1 MSQTYTIKSG
11 DTLLQIAIEQE
22 VDFTTLLELNPQYQ
36 ANPDFI
42 RIGEALT
49 LPDESAIEPVEP
61 TYPVEPVS
69 AMRPCS
75 NDGTLFAPPLCKKGE
90 SVYDVVFITGDGPL
104 EYYLLDEKASN
115 QLEHEAKETDRL
127 VESYKALLSSA
138 PSDKEATREALEQH
152 TLKRTAWFED
162 AMHAGIFG
170 DNSRPL
176 SPASQRAAAMRAA
189 QPKPN
194 PNLDLTQD
202 RLTSLQQRKAF
213 VEQYRYRWLEETS
226 METLRKETLRQL
238 DRQIDEFKKLETKA
252 KPKEESPTKLGIEA
266 NNFTN
271 DKTQLVTQKAK
282 RHVVEA
288 YSINQGRY
296 VYLRHA
302 FFERE
307 KPRWSQSYN
316 HSNADAALKRGDLN
330 RLSQEIA
337 KDIKESAKEFKVEAK
352 FAEWKADGG
361 KFHEWKST
369 QKYLTESGETRFAI
383 SPEAQLL
390 RWGAQASVATVFEP
404 TNGRV
409 DIGIGA
415 EASVSLAEAKI
426 EAKCYLP
433 YEKGFPIRLTYLD
446 ANKKIATYS
455 FGCFRFVGT
464 AAIGCFTGAMAE
476 GRAGVAAGGRQQS
489 REVNEY
495 GESVGVMYSPKVNL
509 AQGAKGDVG
518 FKVQGFAGMQ
528 ANGQLVGGVEWLP
541 PKNASSSTDEPEG
554 NQKESKEAEFQALA
568 EVKPEGNIA
577 FGVGVNAEFQLA
589 LEGGKFYVKCS
600 GQIVCGFG
608 AGGGFG
614 AMLDTTQLW
623 ALTKIILQGL
633 QYVDYRM
640 LNNINSLAYD
650 YLVNSTLVAFA
661 RGLVTDPSQ
670 TFEKVLIN
678 GERQVMIWRDEFN
691 KVRDRQKKATI
702 LATRIL
708 DESTLS
714 GVPFEQ
720 LLPEAIGIMLDVL
733 VEEFLFS
740 FNEQQES
747 AIHKLLCKS
756 TYSWHKFEE
765 ILQCM
770 NPDGVA
776 ASGEKA
782 MFDNLA
788 RINAILDN
796 TQQHDFNLWVTQ
808 LAEKN
813 KLDATS
819 MPYTPLSG
827 EALARKKAQINAPSD
842 EHLPYR

>member
-1 MSQTYTIKSG
+1 
-11 DTLLQIAIEQE
+11 
-22 VDFTTLLELNPQYQ
+22 
-36 ANPDFI
+36 
-42 RIGEALT
+42 
-49 LPDESAIEPVEP
+49 
-61 TYPVEPVS
+61 
-69 AMRPCS
+69 
-75 NDGTLFAPPLCKKGE
+75 
-90 SVYDVVFITGDGPL
+90 
-104 EYYLLDEKASN
+104 
-115 QLEHEAKETDRL
+115 
-127 VESYKALLSSA
+127 
-138 PSDKEATREALEQH
+138 
-152 TLKRTAWFED
+152 
-162 AMHAGIFG
+162 
-170 DNSRPL
+170 
-176 SPASQRAAAMRAA
+176 MRAA

-307 KPRWSQSYN
+307 KPRWSQSYHHN
-316 HSNADAALKRGDLN
+316 NAHAALKRGDLN

-337 KDIKESAKEFKVEAK
+337 KDIKESTKEFKVEAK

-415 EASVSLAEAKI
+415 EASVSLAEAKV
-426 EAKCYLP
+426 EANLYLP
-433 YEKGFPIRLTYLD
+433 YEKGWHIRLTYLD
-446 ANKKIATYS
+446 ANKKTATHS
-455 FGCFRFVGT
+455 FGRFRFVGKV
-464 AAIGCFTGAMAE
+464 AIGCFTGAMAE
-476 GRAGVAAGGRQQS
+476 GRASVAAGGRQQS

-554 NQKESKEAEFQALA
+554 GKKENKEAEFQALA
-568 EVKPEGNIA
+568 EVKPEGNVA
-577 FGVGVNAEFQLA
+577 WGVGVNAEFQLA
-589 LEGGKFYVKCS
+589 LEDGKFYVKCS

-640 LNNINSLAYD
+640 LNNINPLAYD

-661 RGLVTDPSQ
+661 RDLIADPIQS
-670 TFEKVLIN
+670 FEDVILAGEERVNGWKGDFDRM
-678 GERQVMIWRDEFN
+678 GERLKQ
-691 KVRDRQKKATI
+691 ATA

-720 LLPEAIGIMLDVL
+720 LLPEAIGVMLDVL

-747 AIHKLLCKS
+747 AIQKLLCKS

-770 NPDGVA
+770 NQMGLL
-776 ASGEKA
+776 
-782 MFDNLA
+782 F
-788 RINAILDN
+788 
-796 TQQHDFNLWVTQ
+796 Q
-808 LAEKN
+808 
-813 KLDATS
+813 
-819 MPYTPLSG
+819 
-827 EALARKKAQINAPSD
+827 ARKRCLITLRASMQFWTTPSNMT
-842 EHLPYR
+842 LTCG

>member
-1 MSQTYTIKSG
+1 
-11 DTLLQIAIEQE
+11 
-22 VDFTTLLELNPQYQ
+22 
-36 ANPDFI
+36 
-42 RIGEALT
+42 
-49 LPDESAIEPVEP
+49 
-61 TYPVEPVS
+61 
-69 AMRPCS
+69 
-75 NDGTLFAPPLCKKGE
+75 
-90 SVYDVVFITGDGPL
+90 
-104 EYYLLDEKASN
+104 
-115 QLEHEAKETDRL
+115 
-127 VESYKALLSSA
+127 
-138 PSDKEATREALEQH
+138 
-152 TLKRTAWFED
+152 
-162 AMHAGIFG
+162 
-170 DNSRPL
+170 
-176 SPASQRAAAMRAA
+176 
-189 QPKPN
+189 
-194 PNLDLTQD
+194 
-202 RLTSLQQRKAF
+202 
-213 VEQYRYRWLEETS
+213 
-226 METLRKETLRQL
+226 
-238 DRQIDEFKKLETKA
+238 
-252 KPKEESPTKLGIEA
+252 
-266 NNFTN
+266 
-271 DKTQLVTQKAK
+271 
-282 RHVVEA
+282 
-288 YSINQGRY
+288 
-296 VYLRHA
+296 
-302 FFERE
+302 
-307 KPRWSQSYN
+307 
-316 HSNADAALKRGDLN
+316 
-330 RLSQEIA
+330 
-337 KDIKESAKEFKVEAK
+337 
-352 FAEWKADGG
+352 
-361 KFHEWKST
+361 
-369 QKYLTESGETRFAI
+369 
-383 SPEAQLL
+383 
-390 RWGAQASVATVFEP
+390 
-404 TNGRV
+404 
-409 DIGIGA
+409 
-415 EASVSLAEAKI
+415 
-426 EAKCYLP
+426 
-433 YEKGFPIRLTYLD
+433 
-446 ANKKIATYS
+446 
-455 FGCFRFVGT
+455 
-464 AAIGCFTGAMAE
+464 MAE
-476 GRAGVAAGGRQQS
+476 GRASVAAGGRQQS

-577 FGVGVNAEFQLA
+577 FGMGVNAEFQLA

-756 TYSWHKFEE
+756 AYSWHKFEE

-776 ASGEKA
+776 VSGEKA

-813 KLDATS
+813 KLDATNT
-819 MPYTPLSG
+819 PYTPLSG

>member
-1 MSQTYTIKSG
+1 M
-11 DTLLQIAIEQE
+11 
-22 VDFTTLLELNPQYQ
+22 
-36 ANPDFI
+36 
-42 RIGEALT
+42 
-49 LPDESAIEPVEP
+49 
-61 TYPVEPVS
+61 
-69 AMRPCS
+69 
-75 NDGTLFAPPLCKKGE
+75 
-90 SVYDVVFITGDGPL
+90 
-104 EYYLLDEKASN
+104 
-115 QLEHEAKETDRL
+115 
-127 VESYKALLSSA
+127 
-138 PSDKEATREALEQH
+138 
-152 TLKRTAWFED
+152 
-162 AMHAGIFG
+162 
-170 DNSRPL
+170 
-176 SPASQRAAAMRAA
+176 
-189 QPKPN
+189 
-194 PNLDLTQD
+194 
-202 RLTSLQQRKAF
+202 
-213 VEQYRYRWLEETS
+213 
-226 METLRKETLRQL
+226 
-238 DRQIDEFKKLETKA
+238 
-252 KPKEESPTKLGIEA
+252 
-266 NNFTN
+266 
-271 DKTQLVTQKAK
+271 
-282 RHVVEA
+282 
-288 YSINQGRY
+288 
-296 VYLRHA
+296 
-302 FFERE
+302 
-307 KPRWSQSYN
+307 
-316 HSNADAALKRGDLN
+316 
-330 RLSQEIA
+330 
-337 KDIKESAKEFKVEAK
+337 
-352 FAEWKADGG
+352 
-361 KFHEWKST
+361 
-369 QKYLTESGETRFAI
+369 
-383 SPEAQLL
+383 L

-415 EASVSLAEAKI
+415 EASVSLAEAKV
-426 EAKCYLP
+426 EANLYLP
-433 YEKGFPIRLTYLD
+433 YEKGWHIRLTYLD
-446 ANKKIATYS
+446 ANKKTATHS
-455 FGCFRFVGT
+455 FGRFRFVGKV
-464 AAIGCFTGAMAE
+464 AIGCFTGAMAE
-476 GRAGVAAGGRQQS
+476 GRASVAAGGRQQS

-577 FGVGVNAEFQLA
+577 FGMGVNAEFQLA

-756 TYSWHKFEE
+756 AYSWHKFEE

-776 ASGEKA
+776 VSGEKA

-813 KLDATS
+813 KLDATNT
-819 MPYTPLSG
+819 PYTPLSG

>member
-1 MSQTYTIKSG
+1 MSQTYTIKPG

-49 LPDESAIEPVEP
+49 LPDESAVEPVEP

-202 RLTSLQQRKAF
+202 RLTSLKQRKAF
-213 VEQYRYRWLEETS
+213 VEQYRHRWLEETS

-238 DRQIDEFKKLETKA
+238 DRQIDAFKKLETKA

-271 DKTQLVTQKAK
+271 DTTQLVTQKAK

-307 KPRWSQSYN
+307 KPRWSQSYHHN
-316 HSNADAALKRGDLN
+316 NAHAALKRGDLN

-337 KDIKESAKEFKVEAK
+337 KDIKESTKEFKVEAK

-415 EASVSLAEAKI
+415 EASVSLAEAKV
-426 EAKCYLP
+426 EANLYLP
-433 YEKGFPIRLTYLD
+433 YEKGWHIRVTYLD
-446 ANKKIATYS
+446 ANKKTATYS
-455 FGCFRFVGT
+455 FGRFRFVGKV
-464 AAIGCFTGAMAE
+464 AIGCFTGAMAE
-476 GRAGVAAGGRQQS
+476 SRASVAAGGRQQS

-541 PKNASSSTDEPEG
+541 PKNASSSTDEEG
-554 NQKESKEAEFQALA
+554 TQKESKEAEFQALA

-577 FGVGVNAEFQLA
+577 FGAGVNAEFQLA

-640 LNNINSLAYD
+640 LNNINPLAYE

-661 RGLVTDPSQ
+661 RDLIADPIQS
-670 TFEKVLIN
+670 FENVIFAGEERVVIWKREFESLN
-678 GERQVMIWRDEFN
+678 ERQ
-691 KVRDRQKKATI
+691 QQAAA
-702 LATRIL
+702 LANRIL

-733 VEEFLFS
+733 VEEFWFS
-740 FNEQQES
+740 FNEKQES

-765 ILQCM
+765 ILQRM
-770 NPDGVA
+770 NPDGRA
-776 ASGEKA
+776 IAGEKA

-813 KLDATS
+813 KPDATS
-819 MPYTPLSG
+819 TPYTPLSG
-827 EALARKKAQINAPSD
+827 ETLARKKAQITASSD
-842 EHLPYR
+842 EYLPYR

>member
-1 MSQTYTIKSG
+1 
-11 DTLLQIAIEQE
+11 
-22 VDFTTLLELNPQYQ
+22 
-36 ANPDFI
+36 
-42 RIGEALT
+42 
-49 LPDESAIEPVEP
+49 
-61 TYPVEPVS
+61 
-69 AMRPCS
+69 
-75 NDGTLFAPPLCKKGE
+75 
-90 SVYDVVFITGDGPL
+90 
-104 EYYLLDEKASN
+104 
-115 QLEHEAKETDRL
+115 
-127 VESYKALLSSA
+127 
-138 PSDKEATREALEQH
+138 
-152 TLKRTAWFED
+152 
-162 AMHAGIFG
+162 
-170 DNSRPL
+170 
-176 SPASQRAAAMRAA
+176 
-189 QPKPN
+189 
-194 PNLDLTQD
+194 
-202 RLTSLQQRKAF
+202 
-213 VEQYRYRWLEETS
+213 
-226 METLRKETLRQL
+226 
-238 DRQIDEFKKLETKA
+238 
-252 KPKEESPTKLGIEA
+252 
-266 NNFTN
+266 
-271 DKTQLVTQKAK
+271 
-282 RHVVEA
+282 
-288 YSINQGRY
+288 
-296 VYLRHA
+296 
-302 FFERE
+302 
-307 KPRWSQSYN
+307 
-316 HSNADAALKRGDLN
+316 
-330 RLSQEIA
+330 
-337 KDIKESAKEFKVEAK
+337 
-352 FAEWKADGG
+352 
-361 KFHEWKST
+361 
-369 QKYLTESGETRFAI
+369 
-383 SPEAQLL
+383 
-390 RWGAQASVATVFEP
+390 
-404 TNGRV
+404 
-409 DIGIGA
+409 
-415 EASVSLAEAKI
+415 
-426 EAKCYLP
+426 
-433 YEKGFPIRLTYLD
+433 
-446 ANKKIATYS
+446 
-455 FGCFRFVGT
+455 
-464 AAIGCFTGAMAE
+464 MAE
-476 GRAGVAAGGRQQS
+476 GRASVAAGGRQQS

-541 PKNASSSTDEPEG
+541 PKNASSSTDEEG
-554 NQKESKEAEFQALA
+554 TQKESKEAEFQALA

-776 ASGEKA
+776 VSGEKA

-788 RINAILDN
+788 RINVILDN